1 MQKTTDREG
10 SAAPRAAVDIGGT
23 FTDIVVE
30 WGVRRRVTAKVLTTY
45 PHPEDGFM
53 RGLALALERAGLAP
67 RDLAAIIHGT
77 TLATNALI
85 TRRGARTALLATE
98 GFRDVLEIGHEG
110 RFALYDLFIEKPE
123 PLVPRPLRF
132 EVSERIAVDGAVL
145 RPLDEAALAALAPRI
160 RASGAESLAL
170 CFLQAWANPAHEE
183 RAEAILAPLLP
194 GVTITRAA
202 DVCAEIREYDRFS
215 TACANAYIRPLVER
229 YLEGLEAALAE
240 SGYRCP
246 LLVVTS
252 GGGMT
257 TPDLARRYPVRL
269 VESGPAGGAV
279 LAAEIAKAASLDRV
293 LSFDM
298 GGTTAKICFI
308 TDGEPQHA
316 RGFEAARAHR
326 FVKGSGLP
334 LRIPVV
340 EMVEIGAG
348 GGSIA
353 RLDALRRVVVGPDSA
368 ASDPGPACYG
378 RGGTRPTVTDA
389 DLVSGRIDAAR
400 FAGGSIALDEGAAQ
414 AALADVGGPI
424 GLSPPLAAAAIA
436 EVVEETMSAA
446 ARVHAAEGGH
456 DTAGCT
462 MIAFGGAA
470 PLHAARVAEKLG
482 IDRVLVPVGAGV
494 GSAIGFL
501 RAPVSF
507 ELSLSWPQP
516 LATLDMAELD
526 ARLSAMAARALAAVR
541 AAGDAEV
548 EEDRSAL
555 MRYRG
560 QGHEIEV
567 KLPNGRLAEADRA
580 MLAEAFGAAYAKLYG
595 RTIPHLAIEAM
606 TWMLRIRTIPVAPE
620 PLPAPPAAKT
630 AAPGVGERHF
640 LDPLSGREVPIGLVE
655 RAALRPGLSAA
666 GPAALLEDETTT
678 LVPVGWSATADAAGN
693 LILMRG
699 AA

>member
-1 MQKTTDREG
+1 VTQT
-10 SAAPRAAVDIGGT
+10 PRAAVDIGGT

-30 WGVRRRVTAKVLTTY
+30 WGGSRRVSAKVLTTY
-45 PHPEDGFM
+45 PHPEQGFM
-53 RGLALALERAGLAP
+53 RGLGLALDRAGLAP
-67 RDLAAIIHGT
+67 GELGAIVHGT

-132 EVSERIAVDGAVL
+132 EVAERVAVDGAEL
-145 RPLDEAALAALAPRI
+145 RPLDEAALRALAPRI
-160 RASGAESLAL
+160 RASGAESLAI
-170 CFLQAWANPAHEE
+170 CFLQAWANPRHEE

-194 GVTITRAA
+194 GVSITRAA
-202 DVCAEIREYDRFS
+202 DACAEIREYDRFS

-240 SGYRCP
+240 AGYRCP

-257 TPDLARRYPVRL
+257 TPELARRYPVRL
-269 VESGPAGGAV
+269 IESGPAGGAV
-279 LAAEIAKAASLDRV
+279 LAAEIAKAAGLDRV

-308 TDGEPQHA
+308 TGGEPQHA

-353 RLDALRRVVVGPDSA
+353 RLDALRRLVVGPESA

-378 RGGTRPTVTDA
+378 RGGDRPTVTDA
-389 DLVSGRIDAAR
+389 DLVSGRIDGAR
-400 FAGGSIALDEGAAQ
+400 FAGGSIALDAA
-414 AALADVGGPI
+414 AAERALSAVGVPL
-424 GLSPPLAAAAIA
+424 GLSPPLAAAAVA
-436 EVVEETMSAA
+436 EVVEETMAAA

-456 DTAGCT
+456 DTGGCT

-482 IDRVLVPVGAGV
+482 ISRVLVPVGAGV

-501 RAPVSF
+501 RAPVGF
-507 ELSLSWPQP
+507 ELALSWPQP
-516 LATLDMAELD
+516 LEALDTAELN
-526 ARLSAMAARALAAVR
+526 ARLGAMSARALAAVR
-541 AAGDAEV
+541 AATGEAV
-548 EEDRSAL
+548 EEHRTAL

-567 KLPNGRLAEADRA
+567 PLPPGPLGPEDRPALAAAFAEAYRR
-580 MLAEAFGAAYAKLYG
+580 LYG
-595 RTIPHLAIEAM
+595 RAIPHLSVEAM
-606 TWMLRIRTIPVAPE
+606 TWTVRIRTRPVP
-620 PLPAPPAAKT
+620 PGRLPAPPPAA
-630 AAPGVGERHF
+630 AEAPSLGERRF
-640 LDPLSGREVPIGLVE
+640 LDPLTGREVPIRLVE
-655 RAALRPGLSAA
+655 RGALRAGSAA
-666 GPAALLEDETTT
+666 PGPAALLEDETTT
-678 LVPVGWSATADAAGN
+678 LVPSGWSATADAAGN
-693 LILMRG
+693 LILTRG
-699 AA
+699 TAA

>member
-1 MQKTTDREG
+1 V
-10 SAAPRAAVDIGGT
+10 SAPRAAVDIGGT
-23 FTDIVVE
+23 FTDVVLE
-30 WGVRRRVTAKVLTTY
+30 WGAARRVTAKVLTTY
-45 PHPEDGFM
+45 PNPEDGFM
-53 RGLALALERAGLAP
+53 AGLDLALARAGLAP

-85 TRRGARTALLATE
+85 TRRGARTALLATD
-98 GFRDVLEIGHEG
+98 GFKDVLEIGHEG

-132 EVSERIAVDGAVL
+132 EVPERIAVDGAVL
-145 RPLDEAALAALAPRI
+145 RPLDGAALAALASRI
-160 RASGAESLAL
+160 RDSGAESLAI
-170 CFLQAWANPAHEE
+170 CFLQAWANPQHET
-183 RAEAILAPLLP
+183 RAEQILAPLLP
-194 GVTITRAA
+194 GISITRSA

-215 TACANAYIRPLVER
+215 TACANAYIRPLMER
-229 YLEGLEAALAE
+229 YIAGLQGALDRA
-240 SGYRCP
+240 GYRCP

-269 VESGPAGGAV
+269 IESGPAGGAV
-279 LAAEIAKAASLDRV
+279 LAAEIAKAAGLDRV

-353 RLDALRRVVVGPDSA
+353 RLDALRRLVVGPESA

-378 RGGTRPTVTDA
+378 RGGARPTVTDA

-400 FAGGSIALDEGAAQ
+400 FAGGSIALDAGAAER
-414 AALADVGGPI
+414 ALESVGAPV
-424 GLSPPLAAAAIA
+424 GLTAPLAAAAIA
-436 EVVEETMSAA
+436 EVVEETMAAA
-446 ARVHAAEGGH
+446 ARVHAAEGGQ

-482 IDRVLVPVGAGV
+482 IGRVLVPVGAGV

-501 RAPVSF
+501 RAPVAF
-507 ELSLSWPQP
+507 ELALSWPQP
-516 LATLDMAELD
+516 LATLDLAELN
-526 ARLSAMAARALAAVR
+526 ARLSAMADRALAAVR
-541 AAGDAEV
+541 AASGEAV
-548 EEDRSAL
+548 EEHRTAL

-567 KLPNGRLAEADRA
+567 KLPEGELGPDDRPA
-580 MLAEAFGAAYAKLYG
+580 LAEAFAEAYRGLYG
-595 RTIPHLAIEAM
+595 RSIPHLAVEAM
-606 TWMLRIRTIPVAPE
+606 TWTVRVRTVPIAPA
-620 PLPAPPAAKT
+620 PLPAPVVAES
-630 AAPGVGERHF
+630 AAPVAGTRSF
-640 LDPLSGREVPIGLVE
+640 LDPLSGRAVEIRLVE
-655 RAALRPGLSAA
+655 RAALRPGAA
-666 GPAALLEDETTT
+666 ASGPAALLEDETTT
-678 LVPVGWSATADAAGN
+678 LVPGGWSATADAAGN
-693 LILMRG
+693 LILTRG